1 MNTIVHDSVYTC
13 VHLLVVFLIPLDFH
27 LSLHFFAYVRIS
39 ATLQKMAC
47 QDVRALCTCACVC
60 ACLVF
65 CVTLDGVT
73 GFPIKLNHRP
83 DQC

>member
-1 MNTIVHDSVYTC
+1 MHVCTFIGG
-13 VHLLVVFLIPLDFH
+13 FLIPLDFH
-27 LSLHFFAYVRIS
+27 LSVTLHFFAHVHIS

-47 QDVRALCTCACVC
+47 QDVRALCARAREC

>member
-1 MNTIVHDSVYTC
+1 MHVCTFIGC
-13 VHLLVVFLIPLDFH
+13 FLIPLDFH
-27 LSLHFFAYVRIS
+27 LSVPLHFFAYVRIS

-47 QDVRALCTCACVC
+47 QDVRALCACVC